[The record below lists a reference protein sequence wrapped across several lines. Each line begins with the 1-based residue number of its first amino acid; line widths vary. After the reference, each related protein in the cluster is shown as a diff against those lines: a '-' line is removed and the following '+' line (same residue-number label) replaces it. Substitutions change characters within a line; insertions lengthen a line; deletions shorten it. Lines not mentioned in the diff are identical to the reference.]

1 MTSFLLWFSLIL
13 LVVSCGGLLL
23 ARRRKWRV
31 LWLILLYLPFAW
43 LIAQSWPPVM
53 ALLRLFAG
61 WIVAVLV
68 GSVLFSISGGEE
80 KDLPF
85 GPDTPFFYLQALV
98 LVIGLGI
105 GATRLFSLFLNTPI
119 PVTVGSIALSGS
131 GILLFSLNPAFFPH
145 LLGILLFINGFE
157 LLYSSLEASAFLLF
171 LFTMLNLL
179 AGLAIAY
186 LLVTSQREGEEL

>member
-1 MTSFLLWFSLIL
+1 MMSFLLWFSLVL

-31 LWLILLYLPFAW
+31 LWLITLYIPFAW
-43 LIAQSWPPVM
+43 LIVQSWPPVM
-53 ALLRLFAG
+53 ALLRLFTG
-61 WIVAVLV
+61 WIVAVSV
-68 GSVLFSISGGEE
+68 GSALLSVSGGEE

-85 GPDTPFFYLQALV
+85 GPDTPFFYLQALA

-105 GATRLFSLFLNTPI
+105 GATRPFSLFLNTPI
-119 PVTVGSIALSGS
+119 PVIVGSIVLSGS
-131 GILLFSLNPAFFPH
+131 GILLFSLNSAFFPY
-145 LLGILLFINGFE
+145 LLGILLFANGFE
-157 LLYSSLEASAFLLF
+157 LLYSSMEASAFLLF

-186 LLVTSQREGEEL
+186 LLVTSQHEGEEL

>member
-1 MTSFLLWFSLIL
+1 MMSFLLWFSLVL

-31 LWLILLYLPFAW
+31 LWLIILYIPFAW
-43 LIAQSWPPVM
+43 LIAQSWPAVM
-53 ALLRLFAG
+53 ALLRLFTG
-61 WIVAVLV
+61 WIVAVSV
-68 GSVLFSISGGEE
+68 GSVLLSVSGGEE

-105 GATRLFSLFLNTPI
+105 GATRPFSLFLNTPV
-119 PVTVGSIALSGS
+119 PVIVGSIALSGS
-131 GILLFSLNPAFFPH
+131 GILLFGLNPAFFPQ

-157 LLYSSLEASAFLLF
+157 LLYSSMETSTFLLF

-186 LLVTSQREGEEL
+186 LLVTSQHEGEEL